1 MTEQVQR
8 GTYVHNSFEEYLLR
22 IEHQEYIDNFDP
34 SPQNYGDDY
43 SAPADFDT
51 WLLEREEE
59 CLTNCSTES
68 K

>member
-8 GTYVHNSFEEYLLR
+8 GTYVHNSFEKYLLR
-22 IEHQEYIDNFDP
+22 IERQEYIDTFDP

-43 SAPADFDT
+43 NAPADFDT

-59 CLTNCSTES
+59 CLTNCSTV
-68 K
+68 